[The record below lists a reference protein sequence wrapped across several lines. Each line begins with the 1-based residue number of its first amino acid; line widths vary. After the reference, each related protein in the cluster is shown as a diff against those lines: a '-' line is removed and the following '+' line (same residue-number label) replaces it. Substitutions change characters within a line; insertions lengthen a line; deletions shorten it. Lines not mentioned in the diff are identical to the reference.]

1 VEIPVPLYGIF
12 AAVNRT
18 DLHNKPHNG
27 WHKEQCINIKQA
39 IAMYTT
45 NAAYELNLED
55 ELGKI
60 KVGYRA
66 NFVALDE
73 DLLKIKPKEIK
84 NVKVVW
90 AS

>member
-1 VEIPVPLYGIF
+1 V
-12 AAVNRT
+12 
-18 DLHNKPHNG
+18 
-27 WHKEQCINIKQA
+27 NIKQA
-39 IAMYTT
+39 IAMYTK

-66 NFVALDE
+66 NFVALDK
-73 DLLKIKPKEIK
+73 DLLKIKAKEIK

>member
-1 VEIPVPLYGIF
+1 
-12 AAVNRT
+12 
-18 DLHNKPHNG
+18 
-27 WHKEQCINIKQA
+27 
-39 IAMYTT
+39 MYTT

-66 NFVALDE
+66 NFVALDN
-73 DLLKIKPKEIK
+73 DLLKIKAKAIK